1 MLKRMFFDVTRGGVH
16 SQIDVWVEEG
26 KVYHKA
32 RLFNAMPDLR
42 VKAGEPYEL
51 STEWLMRLSRLHLW
65 DLEPHYRSDHPEDVV
80 WSLRYEEQG
89 RGEVLS
95 EGVGE
100 YPPGW
105 DELLLLVDELA
116 PEGEFIDPYLIET
129 LYMTYKSMEET
140 EFGPQEY
147 TEEMTLD
154 RRSQTL
160 RYRRSF
166 ADDIYCQTE
175 YKNMNEVSVGLDM
188 WDRFFRDTPQLM
200 MYDMCPIEPAR
211 LTVIVDRHE
220 GSQEQYLWHY
230 SRTCL
235 PDAWP
240 RFIGMIA
247 QRLQIATMFTNL
259 INPGFYLHGAKAG
272 ELIYCTVKIPSLGRS
287 FYYITNDNSLR
298 RGDKVLVPTGEDRSP
313 TSGEITKIDYYLPE
327 NVPFPVE
334 DVEPIYG
341 RDFDVDKEIRK

>member
-188 WDRFFRDTPQLM
+188 WDRFFRGTPQLM
-200 MYDMCPIEPAR
+200 MDDMCPIEPAR

-341 RDFDVDKEIRK
+341 RDFDVDKESRK

>member
-1 MLKRMFFDVTRGGVH
+1 MLERMFFDVTRGGVH
-16 SQIDVWVEEG
+16 SQVDVWVEEG

-42 VKAGEPYEL
+42 VKPGEAYEL

-65 DLEPHYRSDHPEDVV
+65 DLQPHYRSEQPEDVV
-80 WSLRYEEQG
+80 WSLKYKEQG
-89 RGEVLS
+89 RDEITA

-129 LYMTYKSMEET
+129 LYMTYKDMEDT

-166 ADDIYCQTE
+166 ADDIYAQTE

-188 WDRFFRDTPQLM
+188 WDRFFRDVPQLM
-200 MYDMCPIEPAR
+200 MDDMCPIEPAR
-211 LTVIVDRHE
+211 LTVLVDRHD

-259 INPGFYLHGAKAG
+259 INPAYFLHGAKAG
-272 ELIYCTVKIPSLGRS
+272 EIIYCTVKIPSLGRS

-334 DVEPIYG
+334 DVEPIFG